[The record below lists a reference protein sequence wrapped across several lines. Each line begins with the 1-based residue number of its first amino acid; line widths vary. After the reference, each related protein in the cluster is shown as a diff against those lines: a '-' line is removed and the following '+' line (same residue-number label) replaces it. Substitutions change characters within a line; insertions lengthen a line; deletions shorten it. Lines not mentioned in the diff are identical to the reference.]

1 MTSSTRSSRLGVAVD
16 EDRSRGPVLTF
27 VLGDRAGPSGAS
39 RGRRDRC
46 AIPLGADPSPTCR
59 RGETWWPPASRDR
72 RAARP
77 RSMVTGGLPPA
88 NGDGAGSDR
97 DSGVAGPRRHRAPR
111 TGWRFIPRIDRSG
124 PVPHR
129 LVRTARCA
137 IRPFGERCRYRIHVA
152 SPACVVGP
160 SAHSFRGPRSWR
172 AGWRCGSRGA
182 ATAGCPVVSVS
193 RAPSGGRRG
202 ERPPLAP
209 AALEDALPS
218 GPPPRAARLRVR
230 LDRGARRTAT
240 RKFARDP
247 RGARGA
253 GDVALLLV
261 ELRARTGQRRRA
273 REDPGRKNGTSNRR
287 ARPTTLVSRA
297 RSADGPVAPSEDD
310 ERGRRPA
317 KGRSRPGARRPR
329 PGYASPRPVRPACRA
344 RRDPGQRRAR
354 RRGEEP
360 EIVASAS
367 QRRGDQDPVG
377 EAGRTVGDRPLAG
390 RCSSPFPRVRIG
402 ERSASER
409 KRARPGIAGPARPGW
424 LPGDGGAAGAPLGRA
439 TSRRVGSPRDAA
451 HTRRPAGRRC
461 HRPARPAAY
470 RGRASPRRRSETWV
484 VRCVDTIPAREPA
497 SGRCEPDHRSRSGP
511 AADRTGPFACRGA
524 TPFAGF
530 TSTKAAATI
539 ATCRSTWGSR

>member
-59 RGETWWPPASRDR
+59 RGGTWWPPASRDR

-218 GPPPRAARLRVR
+218 GPPPRAAHLRVR
-230 LDRGARRTAT
+230 LDRGARRGAT

-344 RRDPGQRRAR
+344 RRDPGRRRAR

-377 EAGRTVGDRPLAG
+377 EAGRTVGDRD
-390 RCSSPFPRVRIG
+390 R
-402 ERSASER
+402 
-409 KRARPGIAGPARPGW
+409 
-424 LPGDGGAAGAPLGRA
+424 GAARREVVEAVPECADLRELRERTEEGSPRHRRTSSAGVAARRRGSGGRA
-439 TSRRVGSPRDAA
+439 TRASDQPPSRLAARRGARSPTSRPTMPPSGPSRRVSRKGIAA
-451 HTRRPAGRRC
+451 ETFGNVGRPLRRYDTRA
-461 HRPARPAAY
+461 
-470 RGRASPRRRSETWV
+470 
-484 VRCVDTIPAREPA
+484 
-497 SGRCEPDHRSRSGP
+497 
-511 AADRTGPFACRGA
+511 
-524 TPFAGF
+524 
-530 TSTKAAATI
+530 
-539 ATCRSTWGSR
+539 